1 MPDFGRYLRSF
12 ENAKFSEVV
21 CKHCWTHA
29 KSASA
34 VDAVCNFCE
43 QHVSASAYALHNP
56 EAEAIFLK
64 LQSAAARGLRADDL
78 GALDALLKGCSDPQ
92 VLYISGIFYSIL
104 SDSLYLCRNYALPG
118 FMEENSGNIKASLGY
133 SARSKELFYGA
144 IALSGT
150 EPASGAEAE
159 SLLFMEFLCWIKLG
173 RLADASRVLETLH
186 KLAKDEKALDYSD
199 MVFSVESGAKDA
211 DARLAKLL
219 SGNEANAFYYLAKRL
234 AKGKR
239 FGEALSVLARLGRKV
254 NVQMA
259 PQLASSIRAAQEAS
273 RV

>member
-78 GALDALLKGCSDPQ
+78 GALDALSRDAQIRRSSLHLCK
-92 VLYISGIFYSIL
+92 IL
-104 SDSLYLCRNYALPG
+104 LDSLDSLYLCRNYALPG

-173 RLADASRVLETLH
+173 RLADASRVLRRST
-186 KLAKDEKALDYSD
+186 SW
-199 MVFSVESGAKDA
+199 
-211 DARLAKLL
+211 R
-219 SGNEANAFYYLAKRL
+219 RT
-234 AKGKR
+234 R
-239 FGEALSVLARLGRKV
+239 RR
-254 NVQMA
+254 
-259 PQLASSIRAAQEAS
+259 
-273 RV
+273 